1 MGESPNSASDTP
13 QSSAVM
19 PRPIL
24 ELTTVRNP
32 FLRHLMPTGRQI
44 RFLALEQ
51 REALYGGAAGG
62 GKSQALLM
70 AAAQFVDVPGYSAL
84 LLRKSF
90 RDLNQPDALIPRS
103 KEWWK
108 GKAAWNEQ
116 ARRWTFPSGATITF
130 GYLEHPDDVYQYQ
143 GAAYQFV
150 GFDELTQ
157 FDEAPY
163 RYLFSR
169 LRRLTGQPVPLRMR
183 AGSNPGGRGH
193 DWVKRRFLLERHQER
208 VFVPAALRDNPHL
221 DATEY
226 ESSLSHLDPITRA
239 QLLAGDWDAHRG
251 GRFLPEWFQRRFTRR
266 GTHVVIGDRVWEWSR
281 LLRFGTCDPA
291 ASALETAK
299 SADPDY
305 TVVSSWAITPQ
316 PELIWLDC
324 VRVRKE
330 IPDLV
335 PVIQRAYDQWEL
347 QYVGIEAVAA
357 NRAVLQL
364 ARRTRMNVKELSP
377 LGVDKLVRATS
388 AMVLAES
395 RRVYLP
401 QHAPWIED
409 ALAELT
415 RFTGDDKQDAHDD
428 VVDTFSY
435 AAKIF
440 TGHEQNRHQGF
451 VPHVQGTSR

>member
-1 MGESPNSASDTP
+1 MAGSPNSASDTP
-13 QSSAVM
+13 PPSAVM

-32 FLRHLMPTGRQI
+32 FLRHLMPTERQI

-62 GKSQALLM
+62 GKSSALLM
-70 AAAQFVDVPGYSAL
+70 AAAQFVEVPSYAAL
-84 LLRKSF
+84 LLRRTF

-103 KEWWK
+103 KEWWS
-108 GKAAWNEQ
+108 GRANWNEQ

-157 FDEAPY
+157 FDEVPY

-169 LRRLTGQPVPLRMR
+169 LRRLAGQPVPLRMR

-193 DWVKRRFLLERHQER
+193 DWVKRRFLAEQHQDR

-221 DATEY
+221 DAKEY

-251 GRFLPEWFQRRFTRR
+251 GRFLPEWFSQRFRRR
-266 GTHVVIGDRVWEWSR
+266 GAHVVIGDRVYEWPTI
-281 LLRFGTCDPA
+281 LRFGTCDPA
-291 ASALETAK
+291 ASSEETAR
-299 SADPDY
+299 SSDPDY
-305 TVVSSWAITPQ
+305 TVVSAWGITPR
-316 PELIWLDC
+316 PELVWLDC
-324 VRVRKE
+324 VRVRRE
-330 IPDLV
+330 IPDIV
-335 PVIQRAYDQWEL
+335 PVIQGVYDQWEL
-347 QYVGIEAVAA
+347 QYVGVEAVAA

-364 ARRTRMNVKELSP
+364 ARRTRMNVKELNT
-377 LGVDKLVRATS
+377 LGQDKLVRATG

-401 QHAPWIED
+401 EYAPWVED

-415 RFTGDDKQDAHDD
+415 RFTGNDKEDAHDD
-428 VVDTFSY
+428 IVDTFSY
-435 AAKIF
+435 AAKLF
-440 TGHEQNRHQGF
+440 TTAEQQKTQGF
-451 VPHVQGTSR
+451 VPYLAGGRR